1 MEIILSSENPKYLEA
16 KYMNCKI
23 SITLDDYF
31 KINTDIRPGNYD
43 GRKIIYIHDFDCD
56 MPGEKGNG
64 RKLLSMVLDHI
75 QKTYFKGQ
83 DVVVSLL
90 AASKE
95 RKDSAGHTFSS
106 DNAKL
111 VQYYTKL
118 GFTQIDQSGL
128 MTGGLNQIF
137 MKCMLMNGG
146 RMGRMGRMSKTKR
159 RQIRKKKSRKKHF

>member
-1 MEIILSSENPKYLEA
+1 MEIRLSSENPKYLEA
-16 KYMNCKI
+16 NYRNCKI

-31 KINTDIRPGNYD
+31 KLNTDIRPGHYN

-64 RKLLSMVLDHI
+64 RKLLSMVLEHI
-75 QKTYFKGQ
+75 QNTYFKGE

-95 RKDSAGHTFSS
+95 RKDSAGHTIPS

-118 GFTQIDQSGL
+118 GFTQIDQSGI

-137 MKCMLMNGG
+137 MKCLMMKGG
-146 RMGRMGRMSKTKR
+146 KTKR
-159 RQIRKKKSRKKHF
+159 RQIRKKKSRRKHH

>member
-1 MEIILSSENPKYLEA
+1 MEIILSSGNPKYLEA

-31 KINTDIRPGNYD
+31 KLNTDIRPGSYD

-64 RKLLSMVLDHI
+64 RKLLSMVLEHI
-75 QKTYFKGQ
+75 QNTYFKGE

-95 RKDSAGHTFSS
+95 RKDSAGHTIPS
-106 DNAKL
+106 DNNKL
-111 VQYYTKL
+111 VRYYTNL
-118 GFTQIDQSGL
+118 GFTQIDQFGL
-128 MTGGLNQIF
+128 MTGGLNQIL
-137 MKCMLMNGG
+137 MKCLMMKGG
-146 RMGRMGRMSKTKR
+146 KTKR
-159 RQIRKKKSRKKHF
+159 RQIRKKKSRRKHN